1 MSIKALTG
9 VDGARPARIALFS
22 GNYNYTLDGANKS
35 LNRLVGH
42 LEETLGATVR
52 VYSPTSP
59 TPAFAP
65 VGDLVSVPSV
75 RIPFRADYRLALGL
89 PAAIRRDVEAFEPD
103 LIHLSAPDLL
113 GRAALSLG
121 RNLKV
126 PVAASLHTLFD
137 TYLDYYGMG
146 FLRPIVRRQLWRFYD
161 ACDYVMAP
169 TDAIAD
175 ELRRETRS
183 TAVRIWARGVDPGLF
198 NPGRRDEAWRQR
210 VGLDR
215 DRPVIVYLGRIVME
229 KGLAAFAG
237 TIARLEEA
245 GHAPQVLV
253 IGDGPARAWFEA
265 RLPRAVF
272 TGFLTGEALAVALA
286 SGDIF
291 FNPSTTETFGNVN
304 LEAMA
309 SGLAMVC
316 ADAPNTHALLRHERN
331 ALLCA
336 PDDPGAYAAALSKL
350 LADDGARR
358 HLAAEALQRS
368 AAYRWPDILDE
379 VAEVYLEAL
388 SRHARSPAPVEHRP
402 RGRSPASVGTE
413 LSRGTGAP
421 EPSLGRIAQ

>member
-9 VDGARPARIALFS
+9 VDGARPTRIALFS

-42 LEETLGATVR
+42 LQDTVGATVR
-52 VYSPTSP
+52 VYSPTAP
-59 TPAFAP
+59 TPAFAA

-75 RIPFRADYRLALGL
+75 KIPFRADYRLALGL
-89 PAAIRRDVEAFEPD
+89 PAVIRRDVEAFKPD

-113 GRAALSLG
+113 GGAALKLG
-121 RNLKV
+121 RHLRV
-126 PVAASLHTLFD
+126 PVVASLHTLFD
-137 TYLDYYGMG
+137 TYLDYYGLG
-146 FLRPIVRRQLWRFYD
+146 FLRPVARRQLWRFYG

-175 ELRRETRS
+175 ELRTEARS
-183 TAVRIWARGVDPGLF
+183 TAVRVWARGVDPELF
-198 NPGRRDEAWRQR
+198 NPGRRDEAWRQH
-210 VGLDR
+210 VGFDR

-229 KGLAAFAG
+229 KGLAAFAD
-237 TIARLEEA
+237 TVTRLEEA

-272 TGFLTGEALAVALA
+272 AGFLTGEALAVALA

-291 FNPSTTETFGNVN
+291 LNPSTTETFGNVN

-309 SGLAMVC
+309 CGLAMVC
-316 ADAPNTHALLRHERN
+316 ADAPNTRALLRHERN

-336 PDDPGAYAAALSKL
+336 PEHPASYAEALSTL
-350 LADDGARR
+350 LVDDGARR
-358 HLAAEALQRS
+358 RLADEALERS
-368 AAYRWPDILDE
+368 ADFRWSEILEE
-379 VAEVYLEAL
+379 VTDVYVEAL
-388 SRHARSPAPVEHRP
+388 KRHATLPAPVAPRLADTRP
-402 RGRSPASVGTE
+402 LRPERRGRVDPQPAGLPV
-413 LSRGTGAP
+413 R
-421 EPSLGRIAQ
+421 